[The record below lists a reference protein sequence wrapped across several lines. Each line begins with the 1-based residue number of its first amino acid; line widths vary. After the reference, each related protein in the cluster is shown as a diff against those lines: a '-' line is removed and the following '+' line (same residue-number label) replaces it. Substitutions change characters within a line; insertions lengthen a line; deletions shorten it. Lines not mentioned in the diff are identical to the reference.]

1 MKGATKE
8 NMEGAH
14 QGGWVQV
21 GGPEAKFHFPIG
33 FVWDWNWAWGL
44 SIRSLDLVDG
54 QKKPH

>member
-21 GGPEAKFHFPIG
+21 G
-33 FVWDWNWAWGL
+33 FVWDWNLAWGL
-44 SIRSLDLVDG
+44 SISTPTD
-54 QKKPH
+54 KAN